1 MALKI
6 LRSKGIREYLVD
18 CFNSRN
24 SLKKHPLGTV
34 LIEQLP
40 TSATR
45 HQWISLTVNASKC
58 NELTASGA
66 KQLTYK
72 RAFRTKRKPVG
83 SILNVNA
90 RDDATI
96 VTDCSSTNREL

>member
-1 MALKI
+1 VKI

-45 HQWISLTVNASKC
+45 HQWISLTIDTGKC
-58 NELTASGA
+58 HELTASGA

-72 RAFRTKRKPVG
+72 RAFCTKRKPVG
-83 SILNVNA
+83 RIFHIDA
-90 RDDATI
+90 RDDPAI
-96 VTDCSSTNREL
+96 VTDCSSTNR